1 MALKCIEKKERY
13 STRAFH
19 VATRAYVIALQ
30 ETTGSS
36 LGAIGSVMGSHRKLE
51 PDDFC
56 GAFSSGDAED
66 GWEDC
71 RLNASWN
78 DDLLHLIR
86 VGFSNMKHEDYP
98 QRGLLWRSK
107 SMVAMII
114 RPCTLGK
121 GKDKKWRILRR
132 SDCSYGSLLRR
143 RR

>member
-13 STRAFH
+13 STRVFY
-19 VATRAYVIALQ
+19 VATRADVISLQ
-30 ETTGSS
+30 EATGSI

-51 PDDFC
+51 PDDVR

-71 RLNASWN
+71 RLNALWN

-98 QRGLLWRSK
+98 QSSK
-107 SMVAMII
+107 GTVVGFKIDGGNDHK
-114 RPCTLGK
+114 TLHTGK
-121 GKDKKWRILRR
+121 RKRQKWRILRR
-132 SDCSYGSLLRR
+132 TDYSYGRL
-143 RR
+143 